1 MNETEIKALLQA
13 QLPKLIA
20 QDPTIR
26 DFIARAMSDYYAGK
40 QETESRF
47 DQMVRLI
54 QKESEEGRRR
64 WEEHLAS
71 YEIDRQEFREQFSN
85 LDRKIDLIDH
95 KIDEQTHK
103 LDQKI
108 DEQTVRLDQKID
120 SVADRLDQKI
130 DEQTIRLDQKIDGI
144 DQKIDEQ
151 TIRLDQKIDSV
162 ADRLDQK
169 IDEQTVRLDQ
179 KIDSVADR
187 LDQKIDEQTIRLDQ
201 KIDSVA
207 DRLDQ
212 KIDHVE
218 RRVERSE
225 ETLKTGFGA
234 IGARWGT
241 NSEASFRNGLKA
253 ILEGSFGIEVI
264 NFSAFDQEGIVFN
277 RPDQVEIDVII
288 KNGTVILLELKSS
301 ISKSEMSEFDRKV
314 AYYEKYQRKVDRKMV
329 ISPMV
334 HPKALSLADELG
346 IEVYSFADEVKA
358 I

>member
-108 DEQTVRLDQKID
+108 DEQTV
-120 SVADRLDQKI
+120 
-130 DEQTIRLDQKIDGI
+130 
-144 DQKIDEQ
+144 
-151 TIRLDQKIDSV
+151 
-162 ADRLDQK
+162 
-169 IDEQTVRLDQ
+169 
-179 KIDSVADR
+179 
-187 LDQKIDEQTIRLDQ
+187 RLDQ